1 MPQHIAHEALFSCLK
16 NTSREHPVTPQQI
29 YVEALVF
36 VATSACTAFYPSA
49 SINQSVTTSIY

>member
-1 MPQHIAHEALFSCLK
+1 MPQHIAHEA
-16 NTSREHPVTPQQI
+16 PQQI

-36 VATSACTAFYPSA
+36 VATRACTAFYPSA